1 MRRSIFVSTV
11 ALLISVLIAGPA
23 LAEECTNASKPPAA
37 GAQLILGPDFMTPI
51 YISDALLKRIERGI
65 IDFETGEGF
74 HGIVAFDFDGDGV
87 ADTSTY
93 FGVGPDGTEI
103 PLEAQF
109 AGPACHGLT
118 NIGVYL
124 TQCVGA

>member
-1 MRRSIFVSTV
+1 
-11 ALLISVLIAGPA
+11 
-23 LAEECTNASKPPAA
+23 
-37 GAQLILGPDFMTPI
+37 MTPI

-87 ADTSTY
+87 ADASTY

-109 AGPACHGLT
+109 AGPACRGLT